1 MRKIVL
7 LSALVSILLPL
18 TSHFSPLSAC
28 TNFIVCKK
36 ASADGSVFVTY
47 NADSYGAFM
56 PLYHF
61 PAAKHGAGEM
71 RKVYEWDTNKYL
83 GEIPEV
89 AETYNVIGNS
99 NEWQVTI
106 GETTFGGRE
115 EMADSTGII
124 DYGSLIYITLQR
136 AKTAREALQVMTSLV
151 EQFGY
156 CSEGETFSVADKD
169 EAWMLEMMGC
179 GPDRTKEQGR
189 TVWVAV
195 RIPDDAIA
203 AHANQSRI
211 TKFLD
216 GRYVQVK
223 MKDLLNPKAFAKAER
238 QLLKAN
244 QKPQTSNLK
253 PQTLM
258 LCSDNVVS
266 YARTMGWFE
275 GKDADF
281 SYNAAYAKPD
291 FSGRRYCEA
300 RVWSFFNRFADDFSE
315 YVPYAAGIEPNT
327 KEMPLWIIPNK
338 KVTMQDIRDAMRD
351 HYEGTP
357 FALDS
362 KGDIGGGIFQMPYRP
377 SPLSFKL
384 DGQEVFNERP
394 ISTQQSAFSFI
405 SQMRSSLPRE
415 VGACFWFGND
425 DGNMVAYTP
434 MYSCITRR
442 PKCFSGEGADDVTV
456 SMDNAFW
463 VCNWVSNM
471 VYPRYSMMF
480 PSLKEVRD
488 SLDASYAQLQPDIEA
503 KALALSTADERI
515 RLLTDYSC
523 QKGDEMIARW
533 QQLAF
538 FLIVK
543 YNDMVVKPTDEQ
555 GRFLRNQYGGGAKV
569 VRPGFPEAYARE
581 LLKQTGS
588 RYLVP
593 EKEKKD

>member
-1 MRKIVL
+1 M
-7 LSALVSILLPL
+7 
-18 TSHFSPLSAC
+18 AC
-28 TNFIVCKK
+28 TNFIVGKK

-56 PLYHF
+56 PLYHY
-61 PAAKHGAGEM
+61 PAATHAAGEM

-83 GEIPEV
+83 GEI
-89 AETYNVIGNS
+89 AEAPQTWNVIGNS

-124 DYGSLIYITLQR
+124 DYGSLIYIALQR
-136 AKTAREALQVMTSLV
+136 SKTAREALQVMTSLV
-151 EQFGY
+151 EQYGY

-179 GPDRTKEQGR
+179 GPDRTKEAGR

-223 MKDLLNPKAFAKAER
+223 MKDLQNPKAIAKAER
-238 QLLKAN
+238 NLQKSKA
-244 QKPQTSNLK
+244 QS
-253 PQTLM
+253 LM
-258 LCSDNVVS
+258 VCSDNVVS
-266 YARTMGWFE
+266 YARAMGWFE

-281 SYNAAYAKPD
+281 SYNAAYAEPD

-315 YVPYAAGIEPNT
+315 YVPYAAGIEKDA

-338 KVTMQDIRDAMRD
+338 KVTIQDLRDAMRD

-362 KGDIGGGIFQMPYRP
+362 DIGGGIFQMPYRP
-377 SPLSFKL
+377 SPLSFKV
-384 DGQEVFNERP
+384 DGVEYFNERP
-394 ISTQQSAFSFI
+394 ISTQQTAWSYI
-405 SQMRSSLPRE
+405 SQMRASLPRE

-434 MYSCITRR
+434 MYSCMTRR
-442 PKCFSGEGADDVTV
+442 PKCFAGEGADDVTF
-456 SMDNAFW
+456 SMDNAYW

-480 PSLKEVRD
+480 PSLQTVRD
-488 SLDASYAQLQPDIEA
+488 SLDASYDRLQPEIEA

-515 RLLTDYSC
+515 KLLTDYSC
-523 QKGDEMIARW
+523 QKGDEMISRW

-543 YNDMVVKPTDEQ
+543 YNDMVVKPTDEN
-555 GRFLRNQYGGGAKV
+555 GTFLRTPYGHGARV
-569 VRPGFPEAYARE
+569 VRPGFPERYAKD
-581 LLKQTGS
+581 LLKQTGNKF
-588 RYLVP
+588 LVP
-593 EKEKKD
+593 QKENK

>member
-1 MRKIVL
+1 MKRNLILFAMLIVGTY
-7 LSALVSILLPL
+7 AM
-18 TSHFSPLSAC
+18 AC
-28 TNFIVCKK
+28 TNFIVGRN

-56 PLYHF
+56 PLYHY
-61 PAAKHGAGEM
+61 PAATHQPGDM
-71 RKVYEWDTNKYL
+71 RQIHEWDTNKYL
-83 GEIPEV
+83 GEIPE
-89 AETYNVIGNS
+89 AMDTYNVIGNS

-115 EMADSTGII
+115 EMADSTGVI
-124 DYGSLIYITLQR
+124 DYGSLIYIALQR
-136 AKTAREALQVMTSLV
+136 SKTAREALQIMTSLV
-151 EQFGY
+151 ERYGY
-156 CSEGETFSVADKD
+156 YSEGETFSVADKD

-179 GPDRTKEQGR
+179 GPDREKSKER
-189 TVWVAV
+189 VVWVAV

-223 MKDLLNPKAFAKAER
+223 VKDLLKKYPVNGK
-238 QLLKAN
+238 
-244 QKPQTSNLK
+244 KPVPNL
-253 PQTLM
+253 M
-258 LCSDNVVS
+258 VCSDNVVS
-266 YARTMGWFE
+266 YARTMGWYE

-281 SYNAAYAKPD
+281 SYNAAYAAPD

-300 RVWSFFNRFADDFSE
+300 RVWSFFNRFANDFSE
-315 YVPYAAGIEPNT
+315 YVPYAAGIEANT

-338 KVTMQDIRDAMRD
+338 KVTLQDLRDAMRD

-362 KGDIGGGIFQMPYRP
+362 KGDIGGGMFEMPYRV
-377 SPLSFKL
+377 SPLSFKV
-384 DGQEVFNERP
+384 DGKEYFNERP
-394 ISTQQSAFSFI
+394 ISTFQTAWSFI

-434 MYSCITRR
+434 MYSCITRV
-442 PKCFSGEGADDVTV
+442 PKCFSGEGADDVTF

-480 PSLKEVRD
+480 PSLKAVRD
-488 SLDASYAQLQPDIEA
+488 SLDASYSALQPEIEA
-503 KALALSTADERI
+503 KALALPTAEERVKY
-515 RLLTDYSC
+515 LTDYSC
-523 QKGDEMIARW
+523 QKGDEVIARW

-543 YNDMVVKPTDEQ
+543 YNDIVVKPTDEN
-555 GRFLRNQYGGGAKV
+555 GRFERNKFGGGARV
-569 VRPGFPEAYARE
+569 QRPGMPEQYAHE
-581 LLKQTGS
+581 FLQMTGDKF
-588 RYLVP
+588 LVP
-593 EKEKKD
+593 EKEKK

>member
-7 LSALVSILLPL
+7 VLLSV
-18 TSHFSPLSAC
+18 LSLSSAFAC
-28 TNFIVCKK
+28 TNFIVGKK

-56 PLYHF
+56 PLYHY
-61 PAAKHGAGEM
+61 PAAKHEAGEM
-71 RKVYEWDTNKYL
+71 CKVFEWDTNKYL
-83 GEIPEV
+83 GEIPE
-89 AETYNVIGNS
+89 APETWNVIGNS

-115 EMADSTGII
+115 EMTDSTGII
-124 DYGSLIYITLQR
+124 DYGSLIYIALQR
-136 AKTAREALQVMTSLV
+136 SKTAREALQVMTSLV
-151 EQFGY
+151 EQYGY

-169 EAWMLEMMGC
+169 EVWMLEMMGC

-189 TVWVAV
+189 SVWVAV
-195 RIPDDAIA
+195 RIPDDAVA

-223 MKDLLNPKAFAKAER
+223 MQDLLKKYPVNGK
-238 QLLKAN
+238 
-244 QKPQTSNLK
+244 KPVPNL
-253 PQTLM
+253 M
-258 LCSDNVVS
+258 VCSDNVVS
-266 YARTMGWFE
+266 YARAMGWYD

-281 SYNAAYAKPD
+281 SYNAAYAVPD

-315 YVPYAAGIEPNT
+315 YVPYAAGIEKDT

-338 KVTMQDIRDAMRD
+338 KVTLQDLRDAMRD

-362 KGDIGGGIFQMPYRP
+362 AGDIGGGMFRMPYRV
-377 SPLSFKL
+377 SPLSFKI
-384 DGQEVFNERP
+384 DDVEYFNERP
-394 ISTQQSAFSFI
+394 ISTFQTAWSFI

-442 PKCFSGEGADDVTV
+442 PLCFSGEGADDVTF
-456 SMDNAFW
+456 SIDNAFW

-471 VYPRYSMMF
+471 VYPRYEMMF
-480 PSLKEVRD
+480 PSLQAVRD
-488 SLDASYAQLQPDIEA
+488 SLDQSYERLQPEIEA
-503 KALALSTADERI
+503 KALALATPEERI
-515 RLLTDYSC
+515 SFLTDYSC

-533 QQLAF
+533 QKLAF

-543 YNDMVVKPTDEQ
+543 YNDMVVKPTDDN
-555 GRFLRNQYGGGAKV
+555 GTFLRNKYGDGERVK
-569 VRPGFPEAYARE
+569 RPGLPDAYARE
-581 LLKQTGS
+581 LIKQTGTKF
-588 RYLVP
+588 LVP
-593 EKEKKD
+593 KER

>member
-1 MRKIVL
+1 M
-7 LSALVSILLPL
+7 
-18 TSHFSPLSAC
+18 AC
-28 TNFIVCKK
+28 TNFIVGKK

-56 PLYHF
+56 PLYHY
-61 PAAKHGAGEM
+61 PAAKHAPGEM
-71 RKVYEWDTNKYL
+71 RPVYEWDTNKYL
-83 GEIPEV
+83 GEIAEAPE
-89 AETYNVIGNS
+89 TWNVIGNS

-124 DYGSLIYITLQR
+124 DYGSLIYIALQR
-136 AKTAREALQVMTSLV
+136 SKTAREALQVMTSLV
-151 EQFGY
+151 EQYGY

-179 GPDRTKEQGR
+179 GPDRTKEAGR

-195 RIPDDAIA
+195 RIPDEAIA

-238 QLLKAN
+238 SAQKLKA
-244 QKPQTSNLK
+244 QSLVVF
-253 PQTLM
+253 
-258 LCSDNVVS
+258 SDNVVS
-266 YARTMGWFE
+266 YARTMGWFV

-281 SYNAAYAKPD
+281 SYNAAYAAPD

-300 RVWSFFNRFADDFSE
+300 RVWSFFNRFSDDFSA
-315 YVPYAAGIEPNT
+315 YVPYAAGIE
-327 KEMPLWIIPNK
+327 KDAQEMPLWIIPNK
-338 KVTMQDIRDAMRD
+338 LLSLQDLRDAMRD

-362 KGDIGGGIFQMPYRP
+362 DIGGGIWQMPYRP
-377 SPLSFKL
+377 SPLSYKV
-384 DGQEVFNERP
+384 DGVEYFNERP
-394 ISTQQSAFSFI
+394 ISTQQTAWSFI
-405 SQMRSSLPRE
+405 SQMRASLPRE

-434 MYSCITRR
+434 MYSCMTRR
-442 PKCFSGEGADDVTV
+442 PKCFSGEGADDVTF

-480 PSLKEVRD
+480 PTLQQVRD
-488 SLDASYAQLQPDIEA
+488 SLDASYTQLQPEIEA
-503 KALALSTADERI
+503 KALALPSAEERV

-533 QQLAF
+533 RQLAF

-543 YNDMVVKPTDEQ
+543 YNDIVVKPTDANGVFERTKH
-555 GRFLRNQYGGGAKV
+555 GNGARVK
-569 VRPGFPEAYARE
+569 RPGFPEPFARE
-581 LLKQTGS
+581 LLKQSGS
-588 RYLVP
+588 KFLVP
-593 EKEKKD
+593 HAENKE